1 MRACAYSSFPA
12 VQRRNSSVLTTSFSG
27 FKFSQLEM
35 SELYAR
41 CVTYSPLF
49 TVTIFR
55 DRALHSRVELPVLA
69 LADQAHLLELCRH
82 RVPGHRPRVLEARD
96 DTQCQPCVSLNYA
109 MDGQCML
116 GWNG

>member
-1 MRACAYSSFPA
+1 
-12 VQRRNSSVLTTSFSG
+12 
-27 FKFSQLEM
+27 M
-35 SELYAR
+35 SESHAR
-41 CVTYSPLF
+41 RLTYSPLL
-49 TVTIFR
+49 TVTTSR

-69 LADQAHLLELCRH
+69 LADQAYLLELRRH
-82 RVPGHRPRVLEARD
+82 CLPGHRPRVLEARD